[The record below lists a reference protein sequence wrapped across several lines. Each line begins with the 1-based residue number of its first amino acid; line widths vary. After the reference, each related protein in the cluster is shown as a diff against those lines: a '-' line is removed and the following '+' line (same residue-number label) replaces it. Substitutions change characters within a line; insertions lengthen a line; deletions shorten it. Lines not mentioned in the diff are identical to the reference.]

1 MKHNSVLVYEDFFM
15 TKEDG
20 RTPEIPLYVD
30 ETQTAGYEIDI
41 RAKHFHA
48 AHIVLPL
55 YPGVHSELIVYMM
68 PKLHIQT
75 QPMLQSLH
83 KLHEKN
89 KPSFSFEAFLYALRY
104 LNPTLPAELLRQRA
118 EDIWM
123 QLSRETNP
131 AFLPPWLLLHQRVYK
146 IAEEVFEKHTS
157 CSVSIAACGTASS
170 TTHEQEQWQRFL
182 QTCVPVCA
190 TDEQEI
196 SEAALYNQLHIEA
209 GGADSAAAK
218 DKINSRKRALQA
230 LVNALPKEPAQLL
243 PWDAWELLLQE
254 TNGSYEILK
263 LFLGKSLLYAWLAQC
278 QSSRTAASKAEWQ
291 QVLKK
296 EAKHLYHNL
305 QDADILK
312 REPPALCEQLKE
324 SDMEMLLRKV
334 LKAYDKSQSNA
345 SFTEN
350 VCAFQR
356 LLALPID
363 GTLHN
368 RDCRLLLEISEE
380 LNIPP
385 I

>member
-1 MKHNSVLVYEDFFM
+1 M
-15 TKEDG
+15 
-20 RTPEIPLYVD
+20 
-30 ETQTAGYEIDI
+30 
-41 RAKHFHA
+41 
-48 AHIVLPL
+48 
-55 YPGVHSELIVYMM
+55 
-68 PKLHIQT
+68 
-75 QPMLQSLH
+75 
-83 KLHEKN
+83 
-89 KPSFSFEAFLYALRY
+89 
-104 LNPTLPAELLRQRA
+104 
-118 EDIWM
+118 
-123 QLSRETNP
+123 
-131 AFLPPWLLLHQRVYK
+131 
-146 IAEEVFEKHTS
+146 S

-230 LVNALPKEPAQLL
+230 LVNALPKEPSQLL

-278 QSSRTAASKAEWQ
+278 QSSRTTASKAEWQ

-296 EAKHLYHNL
+296 EAKHLYHSL

-334 LKAYDKSQSNA
+334 LRPITRAKAMPPLQKMYVHSKGCLHLPLMAHCIIVTADYCLKSVKS
-345 SFTEN
+345 
-350 VCAFQR
+350 
-356 LLALPID
+356 
-363 GTLHN
+363 
-368 RDCRLLLEISEE
+368 
-380 LNIPP
+380 
-385 I
+385 